1 MDHGEIGC
9 SFRTSRCLHDWS
21 RLRVF
26 PGGGTGS
33 CRGLATLRSPL
44 APECLRRHTQ
54 KRLSLKSRT
63 RSSCAPKTI
72 GVKGGIKA
80 HRMCGVRAIL
90 RPFLG
95 AHRWRPCCAGGA
107 PWIPTAFLWRRAAA
121 WTRTSPELWRLAR
134 FDGAFCGIIDL
145 KVQFVARRSQVL
157 CAHTYAGPRA
167 PPEDE
172 GESAG

>member
-1 MDHGEIGC
+1 
-9 SFRTSRCLHDWS
+9 
-21 RLRVF
+21 
-26 PGGGTGS
+26 
-33 CRGLATLRSPL
+33 
-44 APECLRRHTQ
+44 
-54 KRLSLKSRT
+54 
-63 RSSCAPKTI
+63 
-72 GVKGGIKA
+72 
-80 HRMCGVRAIL
+80 MCGVRAIL
-90 RPFLG
+90 RPFLE
-95 AHRWRPCCAGGA
+95 AHRWRSCCAGGA

-134 FDGAFCGIIDL
+134 FNGAFRGTIDL